1 MLEKITEY
9 ASSQFQR
16 WCQVYDYDQHT
27 DSGKSLKAHADAC
40 ISAYTELLS
49 FLRELEKDLEERL

>member
-1 MLEKITEY
+1 MNKYQELGN
-9 ASSQFQR
+9 
-16 WCQVYDYDQHT
+16 QVGELVGHKQEAY
-27 DSGKSLKAHADAC
+27 GDAC